1 MTTDAIGR
9 TIRRG
14 IALLLLPLSLFLFVH
29 ARYLA
34 SPYGRNVPLDVLQI
48 SSLVGAALFLGAGG
62 YLIVSLVVQMARQ

>member
-14 IALLLLPLSLFLFVH
+14 TALLLLPLSLLLFVH
-29 ARYLA
+29 ARYLS
-34 SPYGRNVPLDVLQI
+34 SPYGGNVPLDVLQI

-62 YLIVSLVVQMARQ
+62 YLIVSLVAQMARQ